1 MEPEGDPG
9 VMSRSI
15 EQERVESPAPSCLTM
30 KSDRS
35 MGQDIN
41 FKIVNLPD
49 SSVKQERVESPAPS
63 CLSMK
68 SDRSMGQDI
77 NFRAEVFLPDLS
89 VSLLTEDL
97 FRCSVCSE
105 VLRDP
110 VSIPCG
116 HSYCRQCIST
126 HWAQPGPA
134 GDYVC
139 LQCSKRSRVRPVL
152 YTNTA
157 LARLLQG
164 LQQAGFSPALP
175 ALGYAGP
182 GDVAC
187 DICSGQKLRAV
198 KSCLTCT
205 VSYCE
210 SHVRHHYTVP
220 ALQRHTLSEVTGDG
234 GHKDHNGNAGQT
246 ESIIEEEERES
257 VSKKRKIIEVKEEE
271 KDSDEEIS
279 DLKNKISELRKEIS
293 KRENISKLYSDLEQE
308 NSNLK
313 HDVRELSKENAALK
327 QEVTFEK
334 ELMDIRSADMNKIIA
349 TLTSDPQQQREAE
362 YVRRNLKNMT
372 MDYVDVTLDPDTAH
386 PQLILSEDRK
396 QVRCGDIWQHL
407 PYNPERFDIS
417 VCVLGKEGFS
427 SGRFYH
433 EVQVKEKTGWSLG
446 VARESINRKGTIYLN
461 PEDGYWTVMLRNG
474 DYWAG
479 AVPPVSLYL
488 REKPQKVGVFVDYD
502 EGQVSFY
509 NVEARSHIYSFT
521 GCTFTE
527 KLYPFFSPGNN
538 YTGRNSSP
546 LVISPVDVTD

>member
-1 MEPEGDPG
+1 M
-9 VMSRSI
+9 
-15 EQERVESPAPSCLTM
+15 
-30 KSDRS
+30 
-35 MGQDIN
+35 
-41 FKIVNLPD
+41 
-49 SSVKQERVESPAPS
+49 
-63 CLSMK
+63 
-68 SDRSMGQDI
+68 
-77 NFRAEVFLPDLS
+77 
-89 VSLLTEDL
+89 
-97 FRCSVCSE
+97 
-105 VLRDP
+105 
-110 VSIPCG
+110 
-116 HSYCRQCIST
+116 QCIST
-126 HWAQPGPA
+126 YWVQPGPA

-152 YTNTA
+152 CTNTA

-210 SHVRHHYTVP
+210 SHVRQHYTVP
-220 ALQRHTLSEVTGDG
+220 ALQRHTLVEITGDG
-234 GHKDHNGNAGQT
+234 GHKGHQGNAGQT
-246 ESIIEEEERES
+246 ESIKEEETMGTEEEEKERES
-257 VSKKRKIIEVKEEE
+257 VSKKVMEVKEEE
-271 KDSDEEIS
+271 EDSDEGLS
-279 DLKNKISELRKEIS
+279 DLKKNPKTKNLISELK
-293 KRENISKLYSDLEQE
+293 NISKLNSDLEQE

-327 QEVTFEK
+327 QEATFEK

-349 TLTSDPQQQREAE
+349 TLTSDPQQQRETE

-396 QVRCGDIWQHL
+396 QVIFGDVWQDL
-407 PYNPERFDIS
+407 PDNPERFDIS
-417 VCVLGKEGFS
+417 VCVMGKEGFS
-427 SGRFYH
+427 SGRFYY
-433 EVQVKEKTGWSLG
+433 EVQVKGKTGWSLG
-446 VARESINRKGTIYLN
+446 VATKSINMKGTIYLN

-474 DYWAG
+474 QYWAG
-479 AVPPVSLYL
+479 AVPTVPIFL
-488 REKPQKVGVFVDYD
+488 REELQKVGVFVDYK
-502 EGQVSFY
+502 EGKVSFY

-521 GCTFTE
+521 GYTFTE

-546 LVISPVDVTD
+546 LVITPVDVTTTAEGGSSPCSGGARRSSSPAY